1 MRDSINLSTFQS
13 EYDNLVRK
21 LRYRHPSYFDEY
33 KTYQSDMFPDD
44 RRTENDLW
52 RDYLRMAFKVEIR
65 QNSKFSNLS
74 YEDID
79 EVYSNLRHFEEK
91 NN

>member
-1 MRDSINLSTFQS
+1 MRNSINLSTFQA

-21 LRYRHPSYFDEY
+21 LRYRHPSYFDEFKY
-33 KTYQSDMFPDD
+33 YQKEMFPDD

-65 QNSKFSNLS
+65 QNSEYSFLT
-74 YEDID
+74 YDEID
-79 EVYSNLRHFEEK
+79 EVSQKIDLTV
-91 NN
+91 